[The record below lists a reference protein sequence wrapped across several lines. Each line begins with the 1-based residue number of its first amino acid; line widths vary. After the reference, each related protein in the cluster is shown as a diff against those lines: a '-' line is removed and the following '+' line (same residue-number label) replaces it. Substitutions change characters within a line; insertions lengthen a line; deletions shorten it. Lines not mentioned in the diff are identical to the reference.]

1 MGKIIFVTATAD
13 IYEKMGKLC
22 AEKEISPGLF
32 ERMVAGVNHGEVG
45 ALVAKKWNFP
55 EAIVEVIRCHHDT
68 ASAKDEHKKLTCLIH
83 FADLL
88 AHYREGIIDWSNFE
102 SEELKLFSITD
113 EVQVKELSEKMDAQF
128 KNSER

>member
-1 MGKIIFVTATAD
+1 MVMETFSMSRCGRLLV
-13 IYEKMGKLC
+13 
-22 AEKEISPGLF
+22 F
-32 ERMVAGVNHGEVG
+32 ECQTQWKKYLRMFLWMLG

-88 AHYREGIIDWSNFE
+88 AHYSEGIIDWSNFE
-102 SEELKLFSITD
+102 SDELKLFSITD
-113 EVQVKELSEKMDAQF
+113 EVQVKELSEKMATQF